1 MKLKPLGDH
10 IVVKPMEEAE
20 VKKGG
25 IIIPDTAKEKPS
37 RGEVVEAGQGK
48 IMDDGK
54 RKPMELKK
62 GDKVIYQKYG
72 GNEIKVD
79 DVEYIIMT
87 EEDVLAIVE

>member
-37 RGEVVEAGQGK
+37 RGEVVEVGQGK

-87 EEDVLAIVE
+87 EEDVLAVVE